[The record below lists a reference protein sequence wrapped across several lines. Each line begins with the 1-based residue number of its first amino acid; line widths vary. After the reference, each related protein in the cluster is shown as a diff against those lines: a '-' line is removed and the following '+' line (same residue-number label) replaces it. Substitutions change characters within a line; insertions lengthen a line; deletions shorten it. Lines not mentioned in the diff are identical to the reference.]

1 MAQKRPSDTAGG
13 TAAVPAADTAERHRR
28 LYVDEMAAAD
38 LYRRL
43 AAHADPE
50 LSRQL
55 ATVADAEDQH
65 AEHWAGLLKE
75 AGTPTPTYRTP
86 FRVRALGTTA
96 RLIGVERVLPL
107 VARMEAGEVRR
118 YRGHD
123 DVPDALVDEEVA
135 HGRLVAGMRDGAGVG
150 AAIAAAE
157 GRHRIGVGDPL
168 RPLVF
173 GANDG
178 LVSNLSLVMGVAG
191 GTSDESF
198 VLLAGVAGLVAG
210 ACSMAAGEWIS
221 VRAQAEL
228 YERELEV
235 ERNEIHYFPEEE
247 IEELET
253 IYQSRGFDEEESRA
267 LAERIMEDEDVALD
281 VHAREELG
289 IAPGDLPS
297 PWVAAVSSFF
307 AFAIGAFLPVLPYMV
322 LSDSAAIIVAALLS
336 GVALFG
342 VGAMISIF
350 TGRNAFWSGLRMV
363 LIGGGAATITYV
375 IGTLIGTA

>member
-1 MAQKRPSDTAGG
+1 MAQETDAET
-13 TAAVPAADTAERHRR
+13 TERHRR
-28 LYVDEMAAAD
+28 LYLDEMAAAD

-55 ATVADAEDQH
+55 GAVADAEDQH
-65 AEHWAGLLKE
+65 AEHWVGLLRE
-75 AGTPTPTYRTP
+75 AGTPTPAYHPP

-123 DVPDALVDEEVA
+123 DVPDALVDEEVE
-135 HGRLVAGMRDGAGVG
+135 HGRLVAGLGGGAGVG

-157 GRHRIGVGDPL
+157 GRHRIGVGDSL

-191 GTSDESF
+191 GTSDESL

-235 ERNEIHYFPEEE
+235 ERYEIRDFPEEE
-247 IEELET
+247 TEELET
-253 IYQSRGFDEEESRA
+253 IYRSRGFDKAEARA
-267 LAERIMEDEDVALD
+267 LAERLMEDEEVALD

-289 IAPGDLPS
+289 ITPGELPS
-297 PWVAAVSSFF
+297 SWVAAVSSFL
-307 AFAIGAFLPVLPYMV
+307 AFAVGAFVPVLPYVIM
-322 LSDSAAIIVAALLS
+322 SDPGAFITAAVLS
-336 GVALFG
+336 GVALFC
-342 VGAMISIF
+342 VGALISIF

-363 LIGGGAATITYV
+363 LIGGGAAVVTYG
-375 IGTLIGTA
+375 IGTLIGTT